1 MKDITDPNG
10 VQKGQ
15 KISMLVFASVYI
27 FSMEGLLEKH
37 KQSLKLDLEPSNS
50 SLTVG
55 LVWIEV
61 ILQSL

>member
-55 LVWIEV
+55 LV
-61 ILQSL
+61 

>member
-1 MKDITDPNG
+1 MKDIADPNG

-15 KISMLVFASVYI
+15 KNSMLVFASVYI

-55 LVWIEV
+55 LV
-61 ILQSL
+61 